1 MKKKSANQLFFRI
14 LGRDIRRYLPTY
26 NLLYIAEL
34 FRFLVVDLNSVDL
47 TSLWH
52 VSMVSISNP
61 KLGHCSA

>member
-14 LGRDIRRYLPTY
+14 LGRDIHRYLYT
-26 NLLYIAEL
+26 AEL